1 MASRTEEREKGS
13 TTSAVGFGENSF
25 LCSLTETLHGVLD
38 RLDCLVKHSLPLL
51 LRLFGQSGD
60 LVDYLS
66 FELSTLNRPVMSLL
80 RSESPRIFSSP
91 YPFGSAEGSG
101 LDGRKHSCTPLAGC
115 GAQHL
120 GDRSTCRQCWTC
132 GVAYSQ
138 MWVACLVRAVCQ
150 GV

>member
-1 MASRTEEREKGS
+1 MVDWGD
-13 TTSAVGFGENSF
+13 
-25 LCSLTETLHGVLD
+25 SLVDHCVKWSLESGTVLPWMLD
-38 RLDCLVKHSLPLL
+38 RLHSLVKRGLPWR

-66 FELSTLNRPVMSLL
+66 FKLSTLNRPVMILL
-80 RSESPRIFSSP
+80 RNELPRNLSSP

-101 LDGRKHSCTPLAGC
+101 LDARKHSCTPLAGC

-132 GVAYSQ
+132 GMAYSQ